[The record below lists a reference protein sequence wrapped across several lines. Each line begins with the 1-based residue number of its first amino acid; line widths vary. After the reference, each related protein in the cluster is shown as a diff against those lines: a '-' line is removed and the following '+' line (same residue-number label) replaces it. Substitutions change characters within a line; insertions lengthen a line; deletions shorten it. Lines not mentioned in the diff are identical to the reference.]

1 MKLAL
6 FRREPIDADRYVE
19 DEDSRIQLTPDMNRL
34 AVRHLDG
41 VPWHDAPVPRKLH
54 RCFAQTIGDESDL
67 LGIVRTI
74 ERCAC
79 GSISIVDWRDLNRA
93 VHMNNWAQR
102 NSR

>member
-19 DEDSRIQLTPDMNRL
+19 DEDSRIQPAPGDYGLS
-34 AVRHLDG
+34 VRNLDG
-41 VPWHDAPVPRKLH
+41 VPWYDAPVPRRLH
-54 RCFAQTIGDESDL
+54 RCFAQTIGNESDL
-67 LGIVRTI
+67 IGVVRTI